1 MTKELHKIKGP
12 ALILA
17 GPGTG
22 KTQTLAMR
30 IKYLAEELK
39 ASPDQVTVITFTAAA
54 ASNMHDRISDTSRVD
69 TYVNHD
75 LHPSKICT
83 MHSLG
88 QRIIKEKALE
98 IGITKDIAVVYSDNM
113 RNIIAEDAAQL
124 EGCSRKDSKEAMDCR
139 KIGRCAQTTEK
150 KCKICVKYQKILR
163 SCSAIDHD
171 DQILLACK
179 TLKDYPDVLKKF
191 QAQCKHL
198 LVDEYQDIN
207 AGQFELIQLLTKG
220 QSEGL
225 FVVGDDDQSIYSWR
239 GGSPEFI
246 RMFKKHFG
254 KNSTVEALRKS
265 YRCRFPVLEGALA
278 VVAQYD
284 KDRLDKGTLDYENK
298 TGQKITVHSVP
309 SDAKEAVAV
318 RKVVEKIM
326 PPRKV
331 LVLIPNKYF
340 STAIVSELRKAN
352 IKFTAPTRL
361 PGEGLPLIATLHEWL
376 TNNANSLALRNC
388 IEAYTENP
396 SSGIPSKRVRRTDK
410 IKLRDDSL
418 LSISQLWNALLEGK
432 SANLWEVLS
441 KKKKES
447 KLYSSLFSVFNDLKV
462 LHANNDSPSEF
473 ISRVIKEIALWSTVS
488 LSLEEI
494 DSWVETSE
502 RTAGGKGRNIALMTF
517 QGAKGLEAD
526 VVCVIGTEE
535 GLLPRQTHSDEQ
547 LAEQS
552 RLMFV
557 TMTRAKEELHLFH
570 ARNRSASVVHRQVH
584 AKGKPPD
591 IAPSRFIH
599 SIPQKHKESRYHP
612 N

>member
-1 MTKELHKIKGP
+1 MAKELHKIKGP

-39 ASPDQVTVITFTAAA
+39 ISPDQITVITFTSAA
-54 ASNMHDRISDTSRVD
+54 ASNMHDRISDTSRVE
-69 TYVNHD
+69 TYVKHD
-75 LHPSKICT
+75 LHPNKICT

-88 QRIIKEKALE
+88 QGIIKEKTSEL
-98 IGITKDIAVVYSDNM
+98 GITENIGVVYSDDM

-124 EGCSRKDSKEAMDCR
+124 EGYARKDGKEAMNCR

-150 KCKICVKYQKILR
+150 KCKICTKYQKILR

-179 TLKDYPDVLKKF
+179 TLKDYPDVLERF
-191 QAQCKHL
+191 QAQCRHL

-239 GGSPEFI
+239 GGSPKFI
-246 RMFKKHFG
+246 RMFQKHFG
-254 KNSTVEALRKS
+254 KDSTVEALRKS
-265 YRCRFPVLEGALA
+265 YRCRLPVLEGALA
-278 VVAQYD
+278 IVTQYD
-284 KDRLDKGTLDYENK
+284 KDRLDKGTLEYENK
-298 TGQKITVHSVP
+298 TGQKVIVHSVP

-340 STAIVSELRKAN
+340 STAIVSELRKAS

-361 PGEGLPLIATLHEWL
+361 PGEGMPLIATLDEWL
-376 TNNANSLALRNC
+376 TNNANSLALRDC
-388 IEAYTENP
+388 IEAYAENP
-396 SSGIPSKRVRRTDK
+396 SSGIPSRRVRRVDK

-418 LSISQLWNALLEGK
+418 LSISQLWSALLDGK
-432 SANLWEVLS
+432 SANLWDALS
-441 KKKKES
+441 KKKKEN
-447 KLYSSLFSVFNDLKV
+447 KLYSSLFLAFNGLKV

-473 ISRVIKEIALWSTVS
+473 ISQVIKELSPWSTVS
-488 LSLEEI
+488 SLLEEI

-502 RTAGGKGRNIALMTF
+502 RTAGGKGRNVALVTF
-517 QGAKGLEAD
+517 QSAKGLEAD
-526 VVCVIGTEE
+526 VICVIGAEE
-535 GLLPRQTHSDEQ
+535 GQLPRQTYSDEQ

-591 IAPSRFIH
+591 IAPSRFIN
-599 SIPQKHKESRYHP
+599 SIPQEHKESRYHP
-612 N
+612 T